1 MNYLI
6 GLLIFALIIIILLQ
20 VSKIS
25 QVAAQIRGEEEVALQ
40 RNNSTAF
47 WMVVFMIV
55 FLVATVI
62 SAYYYKNY
70 MLGYGPMTSSS
81 EHGSEIDSMF
91 NITLILT
98 GIVFIITHI
107 LTFWYSYKYR
117 QAKGNKPIFLAHDTK
132 LEMIWTAIPAVAMAF
147 LVAKGLVVWNN
158 VMTDLDPE
166 DKYMEIEATGY
177 QFAWDIRYGG
187 KDGRIGAKDFRLID
201 LAGNSL
207 GMDFTD
213 TLTHDDIF
221 LGGSD
226 RIVLPVD
233 TTVRVAITS
242 KDVLHNFYLPHF
254 RVKMDAVPGLP
265 TYFIF
270 KPTRTTAE
278 MRQELKK
285 YPEWNE
291 PYDPKDPEGPK
302 KWEVF
307 EYELACAEL
316 CGKGHYS
323 MRRIIEVVEQDAY
336 KTWIAEK
343 QPFYLTNIRGTDLDP
358 LKERRLLPQEIK
370 ARNEELKNKFSEVFQ
385 AVDAGETEDK
395 TIIKF
400 KNVYYT
406 TGAAQLEDD
415 SFYELDYVS
424 GVLNKYTNVKI
435 ELRGHTDNVGDA
447 AANKE
452 LSRQRAQAV
461 ANRLIEKGI
470 SPDRIIVSGYG
481 DTKPEDSNETEDGRA
496 TNRRTELRVISKS

>member
-187 KDGRIGAKDFRLID
+187 KDGRIGLR
-201 LAGNSL
+201 
-207 GMDFTD
+207 
-213 TLTHDDIF
+213 IF
-221 LGGSD
+221 D
-226 RIVLPVD
+226 
-233 TTVRVAITS
+233 
-242 KDVLHNFYLPHF
+242 
-254 RVKMDAVPGLP
+254 
-265 TYFIF
+265 
-270 KPTRTTAE
+270 
-278 MRQELKK
+278 
-285 YPEWNE
+285 
-291 PYDPKDPEGPK
+291 
-302 KWEVF
+302 
-307 EYELACAEL
+307 
-316 CGKGHYS
+316 
-323 MRRIIEVVEQDAY
+323 
-336 KTWIAEK
+336 
-343 QPFYLTNIRGTDLDP
+343 
-358 LKERRLLPQEIK
+358 
-370 ARNEELKNKFSEVFQ
+370 
-385 AVDAGETEDK
+385 
-395 TIIKF
+395 
-400 KNVYYT
+400 
-406 TGAAQLEDD
+406 
-415 SFYELDYVS
+415 
-424 GVLNKYTNVKI
+424 
-435 ELRGHTDNVGDA
+435 
-447 AANKE
+447 
-452 LSRQRAQAV
+452 
-461 ANRLIEKGI
+461 
-470 SPDRIIVSGYG
+470 
-481 DTKPEDSNETEDGRA
+481 
-496 TNRRTELRVISKS
+496 

>member
-6 GLLIFALIIIILLQ
+6 GLLIFTLIIVILLQ

-25 QVAAQIRGEEEVALQ
+25 QVAAKIRGEEEVAMQ
-40 RNNSTAF
+40 RNNNTAF
-47 WMVVFMIV
+47 WMMVFMIV
-55 FLVATVI
+55 FLLGTVF
-62 SAYYYKNY
+62 SAYYYKDS
-70 MLGYGPMTSSS
+70 MLGYGPWASSS

-132 LEMIWTAIPAVAMAF
+132 LELIWTAIPAVAMAF

-158 VMTDLDPE
+158 VMTDLDPTE
-166 DKYMEIEATGY
+166 NYVEIEATGY
-177 QFAWDIRYGG
+177 QFAWDVRYGG
-187 KDGRIGAKDFRLID
+187 KDGRVGNKDFRLID
-201 LAGNSL
+201 LASNSL
-207 GMDFTD
+207 GIDFTD
-213 TLTHDDIF
+213 TLSQDDIL

-226 RIVLPVD
+226 KIVLPVD
-233 TTVRVAITS
+233 TMVRVAITS

-265 TYFIF
+265 TYFSF
-270 KPTRTTAE
+270 KPTKTTQQ
-278 MRQELKK
+278 MRKELSK

-302 KWEVF
+302 RWEAF

-323 MRRIIEVVEQDAY
+323 MRRVIEIVDRDTY
-336 KTWIAEK
+336 KAWIAEK

-358 LKERRLLPQEIK
+358 LKDKRLLPSEIK
-370 ARNEELKNKFSEVFQ
+370 MRNTELNKLVYD
-385 AVDAGETEDK
+385 AVNAVNDSASTAT
-395 TIIKF
+395 TIRF
-400 KNVYYT
+400 KNVYYE
-406 TGAAQLEDD
+406 TGSAGLESD
-415 SFYELDYVS
+415 SYFELDHMA
-424 GVLNKYTNVKI
+424 GLLNKYSNVKV
-435 ELRGHTDNVGDA
+435 EVSGHTDNVGDS
-447 AANKE
+447 AANRE
-452 LSRQRAQAV
+452 LSRQRAQSV
-461 ANRLIEKGI
+461 VNRLVQKGI
-470 SPDRIIVSGYG
+470 SADRMVVVGYG
-481 DTKPEDSNETEDGRA
+481 DSRPAETNDTEEGRA